1 MKQVSW
7 FYRRNE
13 LKSVDGAVQVASS
26 GRRQCGQDL
35 LRSQLSCITVDAPL
49 QVPWWPWWLVSS
61 PRWSDILLANLS
73 RGTNPQR
80 PRMTHRLRMLKTFCI
95 IFASF
100 CALDS
105 LDIDSDIDAW
115 KEEQWVTALTVL
127 NLFQTFVLAPVQGCE
142 MKKLKIS
149 TSVLGCMVSFSSH
162 FSIWICAYCACW
174 MVIDNSKDIKDMAWK
189 PKSLHFPKLFL
200 HGVVPDVSQHLQ
212 NIFKPW
218 HYHDHLWLCSWCF
231 VCCHRDAMMP

>member
-7 FYRRNE
+7 FYFRRNE
-13 LKSVDGAVQVASS
+13 LKSVDFGAVQVASS

-35 LRSQLSCITVDAPL
+35 LRSQLSRTVTVDAPL
-49 QVPWWPWWLVSS
+49 QVPWWLVSS

-127 NLFQTFVLAPVQGCE
+127 NLFQTFVLAHVQGCE

-162 FSIWICAYCACW
+162 FSRIWICAYCACW
-174 MVIDNSKDIKDMAWK
+174 MVIDNSKDIKDIAWK
-189 PKSLHFPKLFL
+189 PFPSFSQPFFAWWCGPRRLQTSPEHFQAFSPWPFVAMLVMFCLF
-200 HGVVPDVSQHLQ
+200 
-212 NIFKPW
+212 
-218 HYHDHLWLCSWCF
+218 
-231 VCCHRDAMMP
+231 MP